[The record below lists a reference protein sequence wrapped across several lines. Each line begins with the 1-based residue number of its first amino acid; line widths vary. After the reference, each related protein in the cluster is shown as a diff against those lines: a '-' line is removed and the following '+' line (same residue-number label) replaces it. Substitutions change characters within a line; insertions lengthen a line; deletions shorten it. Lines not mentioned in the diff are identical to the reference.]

1 MMPCMVSARPPRA
14 ARLGYLGYL
23 RLLRSPVVL
32 GLWVAQAQSVLGD
45 RLYALAMMWLVWQVT
60 HSAFLMGLAAVLES
74 VPYVVA
80 GMAGRRLLAWFGS
93 LGRLALVDA
102 ARAVVV
108 AVVPLTWGSG
118 GGVPTLMAAAAVL
131 GCLGAV
137 FDPNLAA
144 FVPELAEPGQVQ
156 QVTGLMDLTGRV
168 ARVAGPASAGLLL
181 LAVPVAGL
189 YGVDAVTFAVSAGIM
204 ACLARRAPRGTRAA
218 AAAPRLAGPGAW
230 VLLRRDARLLAAVG
244 MHGAGIM
251 ASTLPAIAMPVLLT
265 MRLHASAGAYGLVMA
280 AAGLGA
286 LAGNPVAGNLRLGT
300 RFPGVYFAAWA
311 ATGAVLAAT
320 GQARSVPAIAVLAFA
335 GGLVA
340 PVSAVCLSTYL
351 ARHYP
356 RPQRLRLAAADQAVI
371 RACGTFGM
379 LALPALAAAHPSAGF
394 TAAGLVTML
403 AAVLGLAVAS
413 RLPGGAAPP
422 VPAADSEPA
431 VRSGTA
437 AA

>member
-1 MMPCMVSARPPRA
+1 MPCMVSARPPHG
-14 ARLGYLGYL
+14 ARLGYL
-23 RLLRSPVVL
+23 RLLRSPAVL

-74 VPYVVA
+74 VPYVVV
-80 GMAGRRLLAWFGS
+80 GVAGRKLLAWFAS

-102 ARAVVV
+102 ARALVV

-118 GGVPTLMAAAAVL
+118 SGVSVLMAAAAVL

-156 QVTGLMDLTGRV
+156 QVTGLMDLTGRL

-181 LAVPVAGL
+181 LVVPVVGL
-189 YGVDAVTFAVSAGIM
+189 YGVDAVTFGVSAGVM
-204 ACLARRAPRGTRAA
+204 ACLARRASRGTQRAA
-218 AAAPRLAGPGAW
+218 AATPHMAGPRAW
-230 VLLRRDARLLAAVG
+230 LLLRRDARLLAAIG
-244 MHGAGIM
+244 MHGAGVM

-265 MRLHASAGAYGLVMA
+265 MRLHASAGGYGLVMA

-300 RFPGVYFAAWA
+300 RFPGAYFAAWA
-311 ATGAVLAAT
+311 VTGAVLAAT
-320 GQARSVPAIAVLAFA
+320 GQASSVLAVAVLAFA

-356 RPQRLRLAAADQAVI
+356 RPERLRLAAADQAVV
-371 RACGTFGM
+371 RACGTCGM
-379 LALPALAAAHPSAGF
+379 LALPALAAAHPAAGF

-403 AAVLGLAVAS
+403 AAALGLAVLS
-413 RLPGGAAPP
+413 RLPARAALP
-422 VPAADSEPA
+422 VPAAEHEPA
-431 VRSGTA
+431 VRAGTA

>member
-1 MMPCMVSARPPRA
+1 MAK
-14 ARLGYLGYL
+14 LGYL
-23 RLLRSPVVL
+23 RLLRSPAVF

-45 RLYALAMMWLVWQVT
+45 RLYALAMVWLIWQVT
-60 HSAFLMGLAAVLES
+60 HSAFLMGLGAVLES
-74 VPYVVA
+74 VPYVLA
-80 GMAGRRLLAWFGS
+80 GMFGRKLLAGFGS

-102 ARAVVV
+102 ARAGVV
-108 AVVPLTWGSG
+108 AVVPLTWGSAV
-118 GGVPTLMAAAAVL
+118 GVPVLLAAAAVL

-156 QVTGLMDLTGRV
+156 QVTGLMDLTGRL

-181 LAVPVAGL
+181 LVIPVVDL
-189 YGVDAVTFAVSAGIM
+189 YGIDALTFAVSAGVMI
-204 ACLARRAPRGTRAA
+204 CLARRARHGRQAA
-218 AAAPRLAGPGAW
+218 VGVAPRLAAPGAW
-230 VLLRRDARLLAAVG
+230 RLLRRDARLLAAIG

-265 MRLHASAGAYGLVMA
+265 VRLHASAGGYGLVMA

-286 LAGNPVAGNLRLGT
+286 LAGNPIAGNLRLGT
-300 RFPGVYFAAWA
+300 RFPGAYFAAWA
-311 ATGAVLAAT
+311 AAGAALAAT
-320 GQARSVPAIAVLAFA
+320 GQAGSVLAIAALAFT

-351 ARHYP
+351 AQRYP
-356 RPQRLRLAAADQAVI
+356 RPERLRLAAADQAVI
-371 RACGTFGM
+371 RACGTCGM

-394 TAAGLVTML
+394 TAAGMFTM
-403 AAVLGLAVAS
+403 AAAMAGLAVAS
-413 RLPGGAAPP
+413 RLPAAAVP
-422 VPAADSEPA
+422 VPAAEPEPA
-431 VRSGTA
+431 MRAGTA

>member
-1 MMPCMVSARPPRA
+1 MPCMVSARTPSAVR
-14 ARLGYLGYL
+14 LGYL
-23 RLLRSPVVL
+23 RLLRSPAVL

-45 RLYALAMMWLVWQVT
+45 RLYALAMMWLIWQVT

-80 GMAGRRLLAWFGS
+80 GVACTRLLAWFGS

-102 ARAVVV
+102 ARALVV

-118 GGVPTLMAAAAVL
+118 SGVPVLLAAAAVL

-144 FVPELAEPGQVQ
+144 FVPELADPGQVQ
-156 QVTGLMDLTGRV
+156 QVTGLMDLTGRL

-181 LAVPVAGL
+181 VLVPVVGL
-189 YGVDAVTFAVSAGIM
+189 YGVDAVTFAVSAGVM
-204 ACLARRAPRGTRAA
+204 ACLARKARRGTRVPAA
-218 AAAPRLAGPGAW
+218 RSRAAGPRVW
-230 VLLRRDARLLAAVG
+230 LLLLRRDARLLAAIG
-244 MHGAGIM
+244 MHGAGVM
-251 ASTLPAIAMPVLLT
+251 ASTLPAIAMPVLVT
-265 MRLHASAGAYGLVMA
+265 VRLHASAGGYGLVMA

-286 LAGNPVAGNLRLGT
+286 LAGSPVAGNLRPVT
-300 RFPGVYFAAWA
+300 RFPGAYFAAWA

-320 GQARSVPAIAVLAFA
+320 GQAGSLLAVAVLAFA
-335 GGLVA
+335 GGLVV

-351 ARHYP
+351 ARRYP
-356 RPQRLRLAAADQAVI
+356 RPERLRLAAADQAII
-371 RACGTFGM
+371 RACGTCGM

-394 TAAGLVTML
+394 TAAGLVTMA
-403 AAVLGLAVAS
+403 AAVLGFAVAS
-413 RLPGGAAPP
+413 RVPATAAPP
-422 VPAADSEPA
+422 VPSAGHEPA
-431 VRSGTA
+431 ARAGTA

>member
-1 MMPCMVSARPPRA
+1 MMPCMVSAGPPRA
-14 ARLGYLGYL
+14 ARLGYL
-23 RLLRSPVVL
+23 RLLRSPAVL

-45 RLYALAMMWLVWQVT
+45 RLYALAMMWLIWQVT

-80 GMAGRRLLAWFGS
+80 GAAGRRLLAWFGS

-102 ARAVVV
+102 ARALVV

-118 GGVPTLMAAAAVL
+118 GEVPVLMAAAAVL

-144 FVPELAEPGQVQ
+144 FVPELAEPEQVQ
-156 QVTGLMDLTGRV
+156 QVTGLMDLTGRL

-181 LAVPVAGL
+181 VVVPVVGL
-189 YGVDAVTFAVSAGIM
+189 YGVDAVTFAVSAGVM
-204 ACLARRAPRGTRAA
+204 ACLARRAHRGTRAA
-218 AAAPRLAGPGAW
+218 AAAPRLTGPGAW
-230 VLLRRDARLLAAVG
+230 ELLRRDARLLAAIG

-265 MRLHASAGAYGLVMA
+265 MRLHASAAGYGLVMA

-300 RFPGVYFAAWA
+300 RFPGAYFAAWA
-311 ATGAVLAAT
+311 ATGTVLAAT
-320 GQARSVPAIAVLAFA
+320 GQARSVTAIAVLAFA

-351 ARHYP
+351 ARHYL
-356 RPQRLRLAAADQAVI
+356 RPERLRLAAADQAVI
-371 RACGTFGM
+371 RACGTCGM

-394 TAAGLVTML
+394 TAAGLVTM
-403 AAVLGLAVAS
+403 AAAALGLAVAS
-413 RLPGGAAPP
+413 RLPAGAAPP
-422 VPAADSEPA
+422 VPAAEHEQA
-431 VRSGTA
+431 ARAGTA